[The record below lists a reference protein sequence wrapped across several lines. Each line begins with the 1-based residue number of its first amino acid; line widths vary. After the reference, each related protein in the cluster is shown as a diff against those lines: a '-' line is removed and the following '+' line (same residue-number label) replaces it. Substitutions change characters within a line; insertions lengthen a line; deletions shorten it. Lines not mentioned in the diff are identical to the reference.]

1 MSTSRTGAGD
11 AMKRSFGFS
20 QVAESEKQA
29 RVDDVFHTVARR
41 YDVMNDLMSFGL
53 HRVWKDAM
61 IAALAPTGALWAAI
75 ALWTGSLWGKPTWG
89 TYWAWDARMTST
101 LILLFLYFGYLALTN
116 AIEDRNRADRAG
128 SILVLVGSI
137 NVPIIYFSVNLWN
150 TLHQGSSVNPVSG
163 SKMATVMLL
172 AMLVMSLAA
181 WCYSVAVVL
190 HRARSII
197 LVREAHTQWVHELQ
211 EHPEKS

>member
-1 MSTSRTGAGD
+1 MS
-11 AMKRSFGFS
+11 AM
-20 QVAESEKQA
+20 
-29 RVDDVFHTVARR
+29 
-41 YDVMNDLMSFGL
+41 
-53 HRVWKDAM
+53 M
-61 IAALAPTGALWAAI
+61 ISALAPTGALWAAI

-101 LILLFLYFGYLALTN
+101 LILLFLYFGYMALTH
-116 AIEDRNRADRAG
+116 AIEDQNRADRAG

-172 AMLVMSLAA
+172 AMLVMMLAA

-197 LVREAHTQWVHELQ
+197 LMREAHTQWVQQLS
-211 EHPEKS
+211 K

>member
-1 MSTSRTGAGD
+1 M
-11 AMKRSFGFS
+11 
-20 QVAESEKQA
+20 
-29 RVDDVFHTVARR
+29 
-41 YDVMNDLMSFGL
+41 
-53 HRVWKDAM
+53 
-61 IAALAPTGALWAAI
+61 P
-75 ALWTGSLWGKPTWG
+75 
-89 TYWAWDARMTST
+89 ST